1 MVFQITTPRPAFSRR
16 D

>member
-1 MVFQITTPRPAFSRR
+1 MVSQITTPRPAFSRR